1 MIVTLIV
8 LFISF
13 VCVIGASLR
22 SGNLIL
28 TTSKSV
34 LRSINTFPHSH
45 YSFIIAPVST
55 DTVTLNISILYS
67 EITECHGSAV

>member
-13 VCVIGASLR
+13 VCIIGASLR
-22 SGNLIL
+22 SGSPIL
-28 TTSKSV
+28 TISK
-34 LRSINTFPHSH
+34 SINTFPHSH
-45 YSFIIAPVST
+45 YGFIIAPVSI

-67 EITECHGSAV
+67 EITGCHGSAV